1 MMYDKQFQLF
11 SAAINEKIGF
21 QKDGYKLEA
30 RDYDDD
36 GIYYYLRHPNG
47 NRIRIYIYSE
57 VVQIWKNDTLVKTI

>member
-1 MMYDKQFQLF
+1 MYDKQFQLF
-11 SAAINEKIGF
+11 RAAINEKISF
-21 QKDGYKLEA
+21 QDDGYEVEA
-30 RDYDDD
+30 RDSDDD

>member
-1 MMYDKQFQLF
+1 MYDKQFKLF
-11 SAAINEKIGF
+11 RAAINEKIGF
-21 QKDGYKLEA
+21 QDNGYEVEA
-30 RDYDDD
+30 RDSDDD

>member
-1 MMYDKQFQLF
+1 MYDKQFQLF

-21 QKDGYKLEA
+21 QDDGYEVEA
-30 RDYDDD
+30 RDSDDD